1 MNIKGHDIEFVDSIH
16 KYLVDGVIVISV
28 TQLLK
33 YKFGKKYDN
42 VSEAVLE
49 RARLKGNAMHKE
61 IEMYEQQGIDADSKE
76 LRNYKVLKRLHN
88 FECIGNEI
96 PLVIWGKDGTPI
108 ACGTTDLLL
117 KIGDKT
123 GLGDLKRTATLDK
136 EYLAYQLNLYRIGYQ
151 QSYGVDISFLKGI
164 HLREDV
170 RKVVDIP
177 INEEM
182 IWQYLDEVKSYEDN

>member
-1 MNIKGHDIEFVDSIH
+1 MNIKGHDIEFIESIH
-16 KYLVDGVIVISV
+16 KYLVDGVIVNSV

-33 YKFGKKYDN
+33 YKFGNKYDN
-42 VSEAVLE
+42 VSESVLN
-49 RARLKGNAMHKE
+49 RAKEKGTEMHRQ
-61 IEMYEQQGIDADSKE
+61 IELYEQQGIEADSKE
-76 LRNYKVLKRLHN
+76 LRNYKVLKRLHK
-88 FECIGNEI
+88 FECVGNEI

-151 QSYGVDISFLKGI
+151 QSYNVDISFLKGI